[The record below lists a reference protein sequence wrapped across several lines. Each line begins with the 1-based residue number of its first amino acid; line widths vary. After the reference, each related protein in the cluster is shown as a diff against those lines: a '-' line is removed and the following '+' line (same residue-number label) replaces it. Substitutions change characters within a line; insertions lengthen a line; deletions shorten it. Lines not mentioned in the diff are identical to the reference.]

1 AFGAGGGLIFYEN
14 PDYPRDGWRY
24 LEAAPFDQSAGAP
37 WGCFRRAVAGAERT
51 AIGSGKPN
59 TAAILASWADPL
71 SAAALCA
78 NLSVNGVRG
87 WFLPSRDELALLYRN
102 LRTAGLGHFADAG
115 ATDNVSSGQC
125 EHAQA
130 HD

>member
-1 AFGAGGGLIFYEN
+1 MRVWLPASPFVVGDVGPGGGLIFYEN

-24 LEAAPFDQSAGAP
+24 LEAGPFDQSPGAP
-37 WGCFRRAVAGAERT
+37 WGCFRRAAAGAERT

-59 TAAILASWADPL
+59 TAAILASCADPL

-87 WFLPSRDELALLYRN
+87 WFLPSRAEIALLYRD
-102 LRTAGLGHFADAG
+102 LR
-115 ATDNVSSGQC
+115 
-125 EHAQA
+125 
-130 HD
+130 